1 MSRLLDDKQLETYKN
16 FVPGH
21 TAAEIANMVHE
32 NWGIQLTVQK
42 VHALNIRNNI
52 KSGLYQKYFGKADPR
67 RSSSHHDLHKTMA
80 IGTVKKNETRSKD
93 RPNRAP
99 IVVVKQSERKWKP
112 NHRRIWEEAYGPI
125 PQGYKTVFLD
135 GNSLNF
141 SITNL
146 ALVTDAEFLI
156 MNEKHLI
163 SSDKQVTRSGIELA
177 RLLSKTHQIKRRKR
191 KNERS

>member
-32 NWGIQLTVQK
+32 NWGIQLTVQQINL
-42 VHALNIRNNI
+42 LNYRNNI
-52 KSGLYQKYFGKADPR
+52 KSGLYQKHFGKANPTK
-67 RSSSHHDLHKTMA
+67 SSLFHTVNKRMA
-80 IGTVKKNETRSKD
+80 VGTVRTKSFHSKS
-93 RPNRAP
+93 RPNRTP
-99 IVVVKQSERKWKP
+99 IAVIKQADKKWKE
-112 NHRRIWEEAYGPI
+112 NHRRVWEEAYGPI
-125 PQGYKTVFLD
+125 PKGHKIIFLD

-141 SITNL
+141 SVTNL

-163 SSDKQVTRSGIELA
+163 SSDKRVTRSGIELA

>member
-1 MSRLLDDKQLETYKN
+1 
-16 FVPGH
+16 
-21 TAAEIANMVHE
+21 
-32 NWGIQLTVQK
+32 
-42 VHALNIRNNI
+42 
-52 KSGLYQKYFGKADPR
+52 
-67 RSSSHHDLHKTMA
+67 MA

-146 ALVTDAEFLI
+146 ALVTDAEFLV
-156 MNEKHLI
+156 MNDKHLI
-163 SSDKQVTRSGIELA
+163 SSDKRVTRSGIALA
-177 RLLSKTHQIKRRKR
+177 RLLSKTYQVKR
-191 KNERS
+191 KKGSN

>member
-1 MSRLLDDKQLETYKN
+1 MSRLLDDKQLKAYKK

-21 TAAEIANMVHE
+21 TAAEIANMVYE

-67 RSSSHHDLHKTMA
+67 RSSSHNDLHKRMA
-80 IGTVKKNETRSKD
+80 IGTVKRNETRSKD

-99 IVVVKQSERKWKP
+99 IVVVKQAERKWKP
-112 NHRRIWEEAYGPI
+112 NHRRVWEEAYGPI

>member
-1 MSRLLDDKQLETYKN
+1 
-16 FVPGH
+16 
-21 TAAEIANMVHE
+21 
-32 NWGIQLTVQK
+32 
-42 VHALNIRNNI
+42 
-52 KSGLYQKYFGKADPR
+52 
-67 RSSSHHDLHKTMA
+67 
-80 IGTVKKNETRSKD
+80 
-93 RPNRAP
+93 
-99 IVVVKQSERKWKP
+99 
-112 NHRRIWEEAYGPI
+112 
-125 PQGYKTVFLD
+125 GYKTVFLD